1 MVDDNPNPEWTLLT
15 YLRDMLSLC
24 GTKLGCGEGGCGA
37 CTVMLSKV
45 VDRQTLEIRHV
56 AVNACLTPICAV
68 HGMAV
73 TTVEGIGSTKTK
85 LHPVQERIAKAHGS
99 QCGFCTPGIVMSMY
113 ALLRS
118 SPKPTMKEM
127 EIAFQG
133 NLCRCTGYRSIIEGY
148 RTFTK
153 EYECAMGEN
162 CCKNRN
168 GSGCG
173 GGGEKDE
180 LFAVSEFTPHDPSQE
195 PIFPPELK
203 MSEALDTKSIAF
215 YGANVTWYRPNN
227 LNDLLSLKLEY
238 PNAKIIV
245 GNTEVG
251 VEVKF
256 KHFNYPVLIMP
267 NQIPEMNEIVHQNDG
282 VEFGAS
288 VTLMQM
294 NDTLQ
299 QLVDQLPEHQTRL
312 YRAIIDMLHYFAG
325 KQIRNV
331 ASIGGNIMTGSPIS
345 DLVPIFSAADTRYH
359 FIILSL
365 FNLTGLFN

>member
-1 MVDDNPNPEWTLLT
+1 MVDENPNPEWTLLT
-15 YLRDMLSLC
+15 YLRDTLGLC

-148 RTFTK
+148 RTFTQ

-162 CCKNRN
+162 CCKNKK

-173 GGGEKDE
+173 AAQDDE
-180 LFAVSEFTPHDPSQE
+180 LFAVSEFMPHDPSQE

-203 MSEALDTKSIAF
+203 TSEVLDTKSIAF
-215 YGANVTWYRPNN
+215 YGENVTWYRPNN

-238 PNAKIIV
+238 PDAKIIV

-267 NQIPEMNEIVHQNDG
+267 NQIPEMNEIIHRDNG

-288 VTLMQM
+288 VTLMQI

-299 QLVDQLPEHQTRL
+299 QLVDELPEHQTRL

-345 DLVPIFSAADTRYH
+345 DLVPIFSAADTRYNSIYLLA
-359 FIILSL
+359 IIQLD
-365 FNLTGLFN
+365 LTL